1 MNKKQLHKIVDKCV
15 AVSLKEGKILPA
27 KVKQCIK
34 LLKQLSREEA
44 IISLKLY
51 QHDLQRALDQ
61 STLTIQSAVKLSALT
76 VQAITDA
83 VAKHYKINQITTI
96 LNPSLLGGLRLKIG
110 DIVIDDSVSA
120 KIDQIKERISA

>member
-15 AVSLKEGKILPA
+15 AISLKKGQIEPA

-34 LLKQLSREEA
+34 LLKQLPSEEA

-51 QHDLQRALDQ
+51 QHGLQRALDQ

-76 VQAITDA
+76 VKAITDT
-83 VAKHYKINQITTI
+83 VAKHYKINQTTTI

-110 DIVIDDSVSA
+110 DVVIDDSVSA
-120 KIDQIKERISA
+120 KIDQLKERMSA